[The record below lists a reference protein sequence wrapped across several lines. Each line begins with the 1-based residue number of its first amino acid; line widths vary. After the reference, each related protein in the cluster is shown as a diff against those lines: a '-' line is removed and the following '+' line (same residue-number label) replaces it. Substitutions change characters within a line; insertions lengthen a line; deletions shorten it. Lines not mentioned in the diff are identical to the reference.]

1 MAKHLS
7 NLRYLSVALIAVVCI
22 AGFAAYWSTNANTV
36 KVASKS
42 LVQWDEKESKELAQ
56 AFHHMHQVGNAGD
69 LEALKKLVIGDDV
82 LVTFELG
89 PDNRS
94 PVALSSRDELF
105 SFMNKLIN
113 AKDEFAQQGSFFLE
127 MPEMQCRATKTFGV
141 CTEFCVVRIKAPD
154 GKERVDY
161 LYGTSTAV
169 KYTDGWKMIQWHMS
183 VGSKP
188 PAARMPH
195 AHSKH

>member
-1 MAKHLS
+1 MTKNLF
-7 NLRYLSVALIAVVCI
+7 NLRSAFMTLSMVICAV
-22 AGFAAYWSTNANTV
+22 GLFAYWSANASPV
-36 KVASKS
+36 VEPSRS
-42 LVQWDEKESKELAQ
+42 LVQWDEKESKELAK
-56 AFHHMHQVGNAGD
+56 AFHHMHEVGNAGD
-69 LEALKKLVIGDDV
+69 LEKLKKLVIGDDV

-89 PDNRS
+89 PDNRT
-94 PVALSSRDELF
+94 PVALTSREELF

-141 CTEFCVVRIKAPD
+141 CTEFCVVRIKGPD
-154 GKERVDY
+154 GKERTDY

-188 PAARMPH
+188 PAAKATGMNH
-195 AHSKH
+195 